1 MTDLRAELRRKWQE
15 AVGTGRAGYEW
26 RGVALDVAG
35 PVRFVAAVREPDER
49 TALLLEAPLKAAPVV
64 SYRFTADGISVTDQR
79 RAAEGL
85 FRVAIVLEDNGNDQV
100 FEVLAADVVEV
111 AARSSTPGAAIVGAM
126 RRLETWRAC
135 FKARRLG
142 LSMES
147 RLGLAGELIVLRVL
161 AEELGYSAAV
171 DAWQGPMNGLHDFSR
186 RGTAIEVKTVLGAG
200 NWLQISRFSQLDS
213 TGLFA
218 LAIARPRLQ
227 EGANGTSL
235 TESIRELRAA
245 ILAAEPA
252 ILAEF
257 NERIMRAG
265 YLEIDAPMY
274 ETFRFLLHDLRWF
287 GVSAEFPR
295 LTAANVPTGIVDG
308 TYMIDERSILQFR
321 LESAGVRE
329 LMQSMKEA
337 LHA

>member
-1 MTDLRAELRRKWQE
+1 M
-15 AVGTGRAGYEW
+15 

-49 TALLLEAPLKAAPVV
+49 AALLLEAPLKAAPAS
-64 SYRFTADGISVTDQR
+64 SYRFAADGMSVTDQR
-79 RAAEGL
+79 RAEEEI
-85 FRVAIVLEDNGNDQV
+85 FRIAIVLEGDGVEQV

-111 AARSSTPGAAIVGAM
+111 AARSSTPGAAIAAALH
-126 RRLETWRAC
+126 RLETWRAC
-135 FKARRLG
+135 LKARRLG

-147 RLGLAGELIVLRVL
+147 QLGLAGELIVLRLL

-186 RGTAIEVKTVLGAG
+186 RGIAIEVKTVLGAG

-213 TGLFA
+213 TGFSA
-218 LAIARPRLQ
+218 LAVARPRLR
-227 EGANGTSL
+227 ESANGTSL
-235 TESIRELRAA
+235 VESVKEIRAA
-245 ILAAEPA
+245 MQAAAPS

-257 NERIMRAG
+257 NERMIRAG

-274 ETFRFLLHDLRWF
+274 EDFRFVLDDLRWF

-295 LTAANVPTGIVDG
+295 LTATTVPAGIVDG
-308 TYMIDERSILQFR
+308 TYMIDERSILKFR
-321 LESAGVRE
+321 LESASVRE
-329 LMQSMKEA
+329 LMQPMKEA